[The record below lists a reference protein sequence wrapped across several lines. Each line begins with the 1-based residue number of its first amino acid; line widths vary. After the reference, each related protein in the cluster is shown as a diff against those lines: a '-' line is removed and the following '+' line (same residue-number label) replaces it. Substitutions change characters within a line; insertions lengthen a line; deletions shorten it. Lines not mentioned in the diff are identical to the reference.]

1 MENLFWIGFVG
12 AAVAL
17 LFALMQRNRVMTFS
31 EGNERM
37 RKIAASIRAGA
48 NAYLKHQYTTV
59 FKVFLIVFV
68 ILLVIAF
75 GSGGE
80 MLSQF
85 TPLPFWTGGF
95 WSMLAGFIG
104 MKIATNSTHGPP
116 RRPPRV

>member
-1 MENLFWIGFVG
+1 MEDLFWIGFAG

-17 LFALMQRNRVMTFS
+17 LFALMQRNRVMRFS
-31 EGNERM
+31 EGNEKM

-59 FKVFLIVFV
+59 FKVFLAVFIV
-68 ILLVIAF
+68 LLVIAF

-80 MLSQF
+80 MLSKY
-85 TPLPFWTGGF
+85 TPFAFVTGGI

-104 MKIATNSTHGPP
+104 
-116 RRPPRV
+116 